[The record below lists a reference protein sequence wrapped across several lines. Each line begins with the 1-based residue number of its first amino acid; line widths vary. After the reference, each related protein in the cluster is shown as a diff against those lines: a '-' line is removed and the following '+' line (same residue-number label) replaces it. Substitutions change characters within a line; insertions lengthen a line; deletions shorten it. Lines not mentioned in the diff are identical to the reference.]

1 MWRIPGLFP
10 SSRQLLRARRRNSD
24 RPVWSLGLLHRVQ
37 LRHFRRFRLQSG
49 SELIF
54 FDGGAD
60 VCSDALAPGC
70 SGIHP
75 ARLLPVLPPLGG
87 GYVSPRWIGRRPT
100 SSKLRRSSRNR
111 WGRKDV
117 RLPANMGFDRDVDEL
132 FVFMQSFSV
141 AFTRF
146 RLVRYQ

>member
-10 SSRQLLRARRRNSD
+10 SSRQPLRAHRRNSD
-24 RPVWSLGLLHRVQ
+24 RTVWSLGLLHCVR

-49 SELIF
+49 SKFIF
-54 FDGGAD
+54 FDGGID
-60 VCSDALAPGC
+60 VCSDALAPGS

-75 ARLLPVLPPLGG
+75 ARLLSILPPLGG
-87 GYVSPRWIGRRPT
+87 RYISPRWIGGCPT
-100 SSKLRRSSRNR
+100 ASQLTRSSRNR
-111 WGRKDV
+111 WNREDV
-117 RLPANMGFDRDVDEL
+117 RLRASMRFDRDVDEL

-141 AFTRF
+141 TFTRF